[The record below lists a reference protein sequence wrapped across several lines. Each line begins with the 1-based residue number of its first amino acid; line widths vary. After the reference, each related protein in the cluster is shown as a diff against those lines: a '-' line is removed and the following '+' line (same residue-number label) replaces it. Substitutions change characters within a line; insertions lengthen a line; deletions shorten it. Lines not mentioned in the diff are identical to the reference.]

1 MLVGT
6 VLGRC
11 LEWEKHGSREGFG
24 QQGVSDLKKIVVYSY
39 DVQFS
44 LFDVYAMSEPICK
57 AYHAIHV
64 TTYPNGLKNK
74 LNQPKGQFKHPLP

>member
-1 MLVGT
+1 MGQGGD
-6 VLGRC
+6 LGNKG
-11 LEWEKHGSREGFG
+11 WVTS
-24 QQGVSDLKKIVVYSY
+24 KKIVVYSY